1 MQPQQQ
7 YVDPASYAGQA
18 QQMYYAQ
25 QQQAPVQYQQQ
36 VPMQQYQSMQPGYP
50 GGPAEGATEFQPPEG
65 HFTETP
71 INIKIPGSQKTV
83 AFTLG
88 WRLLFFALGI
98 VTTVVSGLMTVGWL
112 FSLSIFY
119 TIIGAYTTV
128 FGLLICALDFPDQ
141 IFPRI
146 QQVLT
151 GYRLITFKHFLFM
164 TRLTGR
170 GFLYIFLGTLLYSMM
185 WDAGAAPL
193 LGLIFATI
201 YVGAGG
207 AAVAVGF
214 KLSMKLEKI
223 RKQLIT
229 NLPQAEAMVP
239 PQGLELAQVQDVFT
253 KVDGTYFNNDQMK
266 YILVGLSTIPRTSSI
281 LQQHEWRE
289 WLQSSRPAML

>member
-1 MQPQQQ
+1 MSKNQ
-7 YVDPASYAGQA
+7 
-18 QQMYYAQ
+18 
-25 QQQAPVQYQQQ
+25 
-36 VPMQQYQSMQPGYP
+36 
-50 GGPAEGATEFQPPEG
+50 
-65 HFTETP
+65 
-71 INIKIPGSQKTV
+71 NR
-83 AFTLG
+83 FTLG

-98 VTTVVSGLMTVGWL
+98 VTTVISSFLTVGWL

-119 TIIGAYTTV
+119 TIIGAYAAV

-141 IFPRI
+141 IFPRMTP
-146 QQVLT
+146 VLT

-185 WDAGAAPL
+185 WDAGAAPF

-229 NLPQAEAMVP
+229 NLPQAEA
-239 PQGLELAQVQDVFT
+239 
-253 KVDGTYFNNDQMK
+253 
-266 YILVGLSTIPRTSSI
+266 
-281 LQQHEWRE
+281 
-289 WLQSSRPAML
+289 